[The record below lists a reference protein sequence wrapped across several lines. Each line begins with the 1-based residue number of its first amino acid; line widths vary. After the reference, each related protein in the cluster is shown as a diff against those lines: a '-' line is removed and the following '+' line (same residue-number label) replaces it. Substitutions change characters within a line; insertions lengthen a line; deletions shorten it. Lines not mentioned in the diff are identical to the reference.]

1 MRLVA
6 LTVALFSSTSAFA
19 CAMPMR
25 DDGPSLVALMEAV
38 DQAKT
43 VVVADTT
50 AKPEVAPTPTQT
62 GIPEMAAVQP
72 NAAPVVTVSKDDKP
86 VAKPSKRAPR
96 S

>member
-6 LTVALFSSTSAFA
+6 LTVALFSSTSALA

-38 DQAKT
+38 DQAKP
-43 VVVADTT
+43 VVAADTT
-50 AKPEVAPTPTQT
+50 VKPVIAETTASVIPEVAL
-62 GIPEMAAVQP
+62 VQP
-72 NAAPVVTVSKDDKP
+72 NAAPAVPPKKDEEPQAKVT
-86 VAKPSKRAPR
+86 KRAPR